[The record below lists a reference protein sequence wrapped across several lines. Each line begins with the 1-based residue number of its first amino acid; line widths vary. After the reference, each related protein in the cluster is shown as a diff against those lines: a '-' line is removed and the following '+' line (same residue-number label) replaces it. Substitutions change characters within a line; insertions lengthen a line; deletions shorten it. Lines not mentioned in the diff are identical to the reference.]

1 MAKAKKTVPSS
12 FSKREAPRSV
22 AFLSGLQAVLFLAA
36 AWVLPWRFDLFSAAT
51 MLLGG
56 IHGVASLALLM
67 RHRRALTLWR
77 AQGYAGLGY
86 VAYVLWIVG
95 RSASYLSANHG
106 GLGTGLAAASLAALA
121 AALFFVLPTSVWAL
135 AATGGWSKRLG
146 RGALAGGLIL
156 GGGFVHSAV
165 QALPH
170 RLDRELAE
178 LARVLEEAPLR
189 SGAPRSLYA
198 SAPIPCAQSVV
209 NAGATVFVHFVGRDA
224 RAKSHCLQ
232 QPNPAALKDDLR
244 ALLEREQPRPP
255 IRLDHVTAY
264 RALGGEPDLVR
275 PFVLNPGRD
284 GACFG
289 RGCVL
294 PWQLVARGSFD
305 RFEPLDFI
313 QDLHFGADPKDIRSL
328 LDAPEDPGWK
338 GLIRIETEGLLIDR
352 NGDPAPSES
361 DSGPKALVAAAS
373 AAEGF
378 IIRSQRRNGTFTYRL
393 DPTTGRRPAGRF
405 SLARQS
411 GTLFA
416 LCERPLDRLESRL
429 TVERAM
435 AMLAGRAVKTPSGLV
450 LRSKTQSPPNRLRLG
465 PQALALSALLTCR
478 ARLEVKDHDAVISAL
493 GQTLLAMQRPDT
505 DEAPGRFATHFDPE
519 DGPTLDRYALY
530 ADGQGVLAL
539 VLMKE
544 ALKGESAV
552 LRWDASK
559 VQRALESAMTFY
571 SEDYFRHP
579 MRRFFF
585 LEENWHCI
593 AAARSLSVHRHD
605 SYERFCLDY
614 LRFKERLILDAD
626 DGVNTRFVGGYG
638 FGNVVVPYMTPTAG
652 FGEAAAAGLAIAR
665 ARNEPAAELEHALA
679 SSLDYLVAHQLRS
692 ESCFTCAPR
701 ARVDGAFSESPVSP
715 GIRIDYVQ
723 HAMAALTHGAAAL
736 YGSSHDAAAVLRGS
750 PHAVD

>member
-12 FSKREAPRSV
+12 SSKRETHRS
-22 AFLSGLQAVLFLAA
+22 AAILSGLQGAIFLTV
-36 AWVLPWRFDLFSAAT
+36 AWALPWRFDFFSAAT
-51 MLLGG
+51 MLLGVV
-56 IHGVASLALLM
+56 HGVASLALWL
-67 RHRRALTLWR
+67 RHRRALSLWR

-86 VAYVLWIVG
+86 VTYVLWIVG
-95 RSASYLSANHG
+95 RSAFYLAANHG

-121 AALFFVLPTSVWAL
+121 AALFLVLPTSVWAI

-146 RGALAGGLIL
+146 QGVLAGVLVL
-156 GGGFVHSAV
+156 VGGVVHSSA
-165 QALPH
+165 QAIPRRVGGELE
-170 RLDRELAE
+170 RLV
-178 LARVLEEAPLR
+178 RVVREAPLR

-198 SAPIPCAQSVV
+198 SAALSCPESVAR
-209 NAGATVFVHFVGRDA
+209 AGATVFVHFVGRDA
-224 RAKSHCLQ
+224 RAKRHCLQ
-232 QPNPAALKDDLR
+232 RQNRESLKDELR
-244 ALLEREQPRPP
+244 ALLEREQPSPP
-255 IRLDHVTAY
+255 IRLDRVTAY
-264 RALGGEPDLVR
+264 RELGGEPDLVR

-289 RGCVL
+289 RDCVL

-305 RFEPLDFI
+305 RFAPFGFI

-328 LDAPEDPGWK
+328 LDAPAEQNWR
-338 GLIRIETEGLLIDR
+338 GLIRIETEGFLIDR
-352 NGDPAPSES
+352 NGDPAPSELE
-361 DSGPKALVAAAS
+361 SGPKTLASAAS
-373 AAEGF
+373 AAEDF
-378 IIRSQRRNGTFTYRL
+378 IIRSQRRNGAFTYRL
-393 DPTTGRRPAGRF
+393 DPTTGRRPPGRF

-416 LCERPLDRLESRL
+416 LCERPLDRSESRL
-429 TVERAM
+429 SVERAM
-435 AMLAGRAVKTPSGLV
+435 AMLVGRAVKTPRGLV

-478 ARLEVKDHDAVISAL
+478 ARLEVADHDAVISGL
-493 GQTLLAMQRPDT
+493 GQTLLAMQRPDAQ
-505 DEAPGRFATHFDPE
+505 EAPGRFATHFDPQ
-519 DGPTLDRYALY
+519 DGPILDRYALY

-544 ALKGESAV
+544 ALKGESAI
-552 LRWDASK
+552 LRWDATE

-571 SEDYFRHP
+571 GEDYFRHP

-626 DGVNTRFVGGYG
+626 DGVDEHFVGGYG

-652 FGEAAAAGLAIAR
+652 FGEAAAAGVAIAR
-665 ARNEPAAELEHALA
+665 ARNEPAAGLEHALA
-679 SSLDYLVAHQLRS
+679 SSLDYLVTHQLRT
-692 ESCFTCAPR
+692 ESCFTCAPHAR
-701 ARVDGAFSESPVSP
+701 ADGAFSESPVSP

-723 HAMAALTHGAAAL
+723 HAMAALTHGTAVL
-736 YGSSHDAAAVLRGS
+736 HGSLHDAAAVLHGS
-750 PHAVD
+750 PTPAD